1 MSRYTMSIRRPNQ
14 KPKQMAP
21 EEPKPEKIK
30 NDIDLS
36 LKEVKSSD
44 GKDNKKTKQKIK
56 KNLGG
61 ETK

>member
-1 MSRYTMSIRRPNQ
+1 
-14 KPKQMAP
+14 MAP